1 MASASDFEAAKLRS
15 SKATLKMG
23 TPGELHHGVAEA
35 VFFENVLG
43 LKPETLE
50 ALKTAGETFG
60 MVLASQEDQL
70 CLSAQDIELL
80 VRKGHSEDEDWLV
93 FAFPIL
99 NVDDEDAKEVFSYFS
114 VLSHQT
120 AHSIDFPMIFG
131 MNPRSRDLEV
141 LLQVHI
147 ESMGV
152 EEMTHLMAVF
162 IESVRHTL
170 QVHE

>member
-1 MASASDFEAAKLRS
+1 MALPPDFEAAKLRS
-15 SKATLKMG
+15 AQATLKLG
-23 TPGELHHGVAEA
+23 KPGELHHVAAEA
-35 VFFENVLG
+35 VLCANILG
-43 LKPETLE
+43 LNPETL
-50 ALKTAGETFG
+50 ANLKTAGETFG
-60 MVLASQEDQL
+60 MVLTAREDQL
-70 CLSAQDIELL
+70 CLSAEDIELL

-120 AHSIDFPMIFG
+120 AHAIDFPMIFG
-131 MNPRSRDLEV
+131 MNPKSRDMEV

-152 EEMTHLMAVF
+152 DEMTHLMAVF